1 MHHGRRQPEELSV
14 HPDMQ
19 TTSEVLHVTMYQ
31 QVALITL
38 HRPAV
43 RNALNTTLLDALWEV
58 LPTVDQDPTVR
69 AIVLTGSDPA
79 FCSGLDLAELSE
91 SGENARPRQQRDHV
105 SARGVL
111 PPVVTPIV
119 GAINGAAVTAGL
131 EIALNCDVLFAS
143 DRARFADTHLRV
155 GVMPGGG
162 LTVLLPRR
170 VGMGKALEMALTGA
184 VVDAQSALLCGLVDR
199 VVPHEELL
207 PTALALAAAM
217 AEMEPE
223 TLRYLVE
230 TFRQVAGVSE
240 PAGRELERARGHAWR
255 DGTIDTAAVGA
266 AKEAIVRRGSQEHQA
281 PAS

>member
-1 MHHGRRQPEELSV
+1 V
-14 HPDMQ
+14 DI
-19 TTSEVLHVTMYQ
+19 TSGVLLVEKRDR
-31 QVALITL
+31 VALITL

-43 RNALNTTLLDALWEV
+43 RNALNTELIDALWEV
-58 LPTVDQDPTVR
+58 IPAIDSDPEVR

-79 FCSGLDLAELSE
+79 FCSGLDLGELSG
-91 SGENARPRQQRDHV
+91 SGGNARPRQQRDSV
-105 SARGVL
+105 SARGAL
-111 PPVVTPIV
+111 PPVITPIV
-119 GAINGAAVTAGL
+119 GAINGSAVTGGL
-131 EIALNCDVLFAS
+131 EIALNCDVLVAS
-143 DRARFADTHLRV
+143 ERARFADTHLRV

-184 VVDAQSALLCGLVDR
+184 VVDAQSALQCGLVDR

-217 AEMEPE
+217 AERQPE
-223 TLRYLVE
+223 ALRYLVE

-255 DGTIDTAAVGA
+255 DGIIDTAAVGA
-266 AKEAIVRRGSQEHQA
+266 RKEAILRRGSQEHQA

>member
-1 MHHGRRQPEELSV
+1 MK
-14 HPDMQ
+14 
-19 TTSEVLHVTMYQ
+19 TTSGVLQVTMHER
-31 QVALITL
+31 VALITL

-43 RNALNTTLLDALWEV
+43 RNALNTALIDALWEV
-58 LPTVDQDPTVR
+58 MPAVDNDPEVR

-79 FCSGLDLAELSE
+79 FCSGLDLAELSG
-91 SGENARPRQQRDHV
+91 SGENARPRQQRDQV
-105 SARGVL
+105 SARGAL

-119 GAINGAAVTAGL
+119 GAINGAAVTGGL
-131 EIALNCDVLFAS
+131 EIALNCDVLLAS

-170 VGMGKALEMALTGA
+170 VGMGKALQMALTGS
-184 VVDAQSALLCGLVDR
+184 VVDAQSALACGLVDR

-217 AEMEPE
+217 AERDPE

-230 TFRQVAGVSE
+230 TFRQVAGMPE
-240 PAGRELERARGHAWR
+240 LAGREHERTRGHAWR
-255 DGTIDTAAVGA
+255 EGTVDTVAVGA
-266 AKEAIVRRGSQEHQA
+266 VKDALLQQGRQEYGTR
-281 PAS
+281 PI